1 MIKKYYLIL
10 LLFLQ
15 CESIPDKRGPDP
27 NIEYALEMLKM
38 PKFLKKILKKYGDED
53 VGKFFNRFIPI
64 KINKNKAYFQDG
76 LIIENNT
83 NNKTYVYD
91 INKNQL
97 KIEVKEQNENFKINV
112 SYKNI
117 KDEIT
122 IDKTSNCI
130 HKGTNDNNLLQ
141 ILYLLSIDENR
152 TKKLSAEFRNEF
164 NKIKHFLYAIA
175 AKSCIKKDKLLF
187 NLSEALYPVVFL
199 PPKTLT
205 DFNNKIK
212 SNKLIIGEQYILFP
226 TDNLTMDTFNEFVWD
241 KKNSDKQ
248 KEEYLDQY
256 IKLARQY
263 NFKVNVSALMNIIMF
278 GHFETYIYFPNIKKI
293 LFIDSAND
301 FDHLNE
307 RDNKE
312 IIYISSSDL
321 LKKQNGKNCFTC
333 ATLNI
338 CLLSEYLSK
347 NDNHKNLESIM
358 SKSSQ
363 KNKNE
368 LVEFMKGMF
377 NTNNEILKKC
387 VDLNYTN
394 IQSQTKN
401 TL

>member
-1 MIKKYYLIL
+1 MIKKYHLIL

-15 CESIPDKRGPDP
+15 CASIPNKRGADT
-27 NIEYALEMLKM
+27 NIEYALVIFEK

-53 VGKFFNRFIPI
+53 VRKFFSRFIPI

-122 IDKTSNCI
+122 IDKTINCI

-152 TKKLSAEFRNEF
+152 TKKLSAAFRNDF

-212 SNKLIIGEQYILFP
+212 SNKLIIGEQTITCP
-226 TDNLTMDTFNEFVWD
+226 TNELDIHNLNGFVWD
-241 KKNSDKQ
+241 KKKSDKQ
-248 KEEYLDQY
+248 KEELIENI
-256 IKLARQY
+256 IKQFRQS
-263 NFKVNVSALMNIIMF
+263 NRKVSDLMNIIMV
-278 GHFETYIYFPNIKKI
+278 GHVETYIYFPNIKKI
-293 LFIDSAND
+293 LFIDSSKHFDEAN
-301 FDHLNE
+301 NYKQ
-307 RDNKE
+307 DNKE

-321 LKKQNGKNCFTC
+321 LKIQNGSNCLTC

-338 CLLSEYLSK
+338 CLLAEYLSK